1 MQKLRKRLLDTNDSI
16 AHTPEDALNDW
27 MDAFDDAMREAQ
39 LKEEGIETIKIEVDA
54 DEFDDWTKYIRNF
67 YKQMKKIDD
76 DNEYHRPTW
85 NDMYMEIA
93 EVVAKRSKDPHT
105 KVGAV
110 LVKDNR
116 ILGIGYNAE
125 PKNFTYNFDWNSD
138 EKYNYVIHAE
148 LNAIAN
154 ATFFG
159 NSIEGSSIYLTLSP
173 CHECMKLL
181 VQYGVKIVYYKTE
194 YKDFALTKKIAKFS
208 NINLI
213 KYNKD

>member
-1 MQKLRKRLLDTNDSI
+1 MQKLRKKLLDTNDSI

-27 MDAFDDAMREAQ
+27 MDIFDDSMREAQ

-67 YKQMKKIDD
+67 YKQMRKIDD

-125 PKNFTYNFDWNSD
+125 PKNFAYNFDWHSD
-138 EKYNYVIHAE
+138 EKYDYVIHAE

-159 NSIEGSSIYLTLSP
+159 NSIDGSTIYLTLSP

-181 VQYGVKIVYYKTE
+181 VQYGVKTVYYKTE
-194 YKDFALTKKIAKFS
+194 YKDFELTKKIAKFS

-213 KYNKD
+213 KYYKD